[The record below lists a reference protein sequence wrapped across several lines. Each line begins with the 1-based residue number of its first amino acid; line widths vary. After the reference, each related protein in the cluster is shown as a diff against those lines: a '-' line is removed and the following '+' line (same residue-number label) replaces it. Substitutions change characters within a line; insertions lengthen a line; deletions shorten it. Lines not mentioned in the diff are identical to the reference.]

1 MTKKE
6 PATLDEAKEL
16 IKKLEEDLRVIGNVR
31 IYYEQRISS
40 KDETIRDQSNRLKEK
55 DAQIHALHNA
65 INYIA
70 RKVDIG

>member
-1 MTKKE
+1 MAKKE
-6 PATLDEAKEL
+6 PATLDEAKE
-16 IKKLEEDLRVIGNVR
+16 IIQKLEEDLRVERNVR
-31 IYYEQRISS
+31 VHYEQRISS
-40 KDETIRDQSNRLKEK
+40 KEESIRDYTRQIKEK